1 MPRRVPIPA
10 ELQGVFRADDARRA
24 GVTASRL
31 RSRDVRHPHHGVYA
45 TGRAPDELVERCEQ
59 LATVLGPTQW
69 FSHVTAARLWG
80 MPLPRPTHPREPLH
94 VIALGDAEPMRR
106 PGVVG
111 WRSASSEVAG
121 AFLGQVPV
129 LSPAA
134 TWAQLSVPG
143 AAGERRALSV
153 EWLVAVGDFLLSGR
167 RGHGGRRPLCTLPE
181 LTAAAAQRRGGRGV
195 TSLAAALPMLRR
207 PVDSPEET
215 FLRLGLVACGLPE
228 PMVQCPVMTAAGLRH
243 SDLGYPDA
251 RVLLEFQGD
260 GHRTSRAQWLEDL
273 TRAQLFQD
281 AGYHLIAVGA
291 ADLHPDCRALAL
303 RVRRALASDL
313 HPVTHGAPATT
324 RWDRQ

>member
-1 MPRRVPIPA
+1 MPHRVPIPL
-10 ELQGVFRADDARRA
+10 ELHGVFLSEDARRA

-45 TGRAPDELVERCEQ
+45 TGQAPDEFVERCEQ
-59 LATVLGPTQW
+59 LAPVLGPTQW
-69 FSHVTAARLWG
+69 FSHATAARLWG
-80 MPLPRPTHPREPLH
+80 MPLPRPTHLGEPLH
-94 VIALGDAEPMRR
+94 VIALADVQPMRR

-111 WRSASSEVAG
+111 WQSATSELDG
-121 AFLGQVPV
+121 GFLGQVPLV
-129 LSPAA
+129 SPAA

-143 AAGERRALSV
+143 AVGERRALSV
-153 EWLVAVGDFLLSGR
+153 EWLVAVGDFLVSGR
-167 RGHGGRRPLCTLPE
+167 RGRGGRRPLCTLPE
-181 LTAAAAQRRGGRGV
+181 LAAAAAQRRGRRGAKA
-195 TSLAAALPMLRR
+195 LAAALPLLRS
-207 PVDSPEET
+207 PVDSSEET

-291 ADLHPDCRALAL
+291 ADLHPDCRALAQ
-303 RVRRALASDL
+303 RVRRALAS
-313 HPVTHGAPATT
+313 ARPA
-324 RWDRQ
+324 R